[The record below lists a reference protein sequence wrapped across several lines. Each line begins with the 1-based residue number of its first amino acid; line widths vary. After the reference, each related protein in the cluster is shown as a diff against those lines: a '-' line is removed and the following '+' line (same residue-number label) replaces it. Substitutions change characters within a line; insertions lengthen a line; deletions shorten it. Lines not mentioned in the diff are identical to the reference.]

1 MNYRAFLCG
10 LSLLPAAAAMAASGD
25 IKQNQASLD
34 QIRSRIQALSSS
46 IENTQ
51 SERDSLA
58 RDVQKS
64 ERRVAELESAVKS
77 LKRRSAEQQKRI
89 DATRAERTETQS
101 RLQQGHAALAQQ
113 MRAAYVVG
121 RQAQTQLLL
130 NQSDVQQ
137 VGRMLVYYDYLQ
149 RAQTKAMAEI
159 ASRIDA
165 LAALAERLQAEQDQL
180 LALQKEQQDALDQL
194 RKTRKE
200 RAQMLDKLK
209 QRIRDERGE
218 LKRMQAE
225 EKSVR
230 DLIQRLQD
238 ALSDLPP
245 DVKFSD
251 QPFAKLKGK
260 LPWPVRGKLI
270 ARFGDD
276 KAAGKLSWKG
286 HWIDASEGTSVRAV
300 ARGRVVYVGWLHRY
314 GLIVLLEHEGSY
326 YTLYG
331 HAQSTAVAV
340 GDAVSAGQV
349 IAAAGNTG
357 GHDRSG
363 VYFELRKGTEPID
376 PSQWLVR

>member
-10 LSLLPAAAAMAASGD
+10 LSLLPAAAAIAASGD
-25 IKQNQASLD
+25 IQQNQASLE

-46 IENTQ
+46 IEGAQ

-58 RDVQKS
+58 RDVQKN
-64 ERRVAELESAVKS
+64 ERKVAQLSAEVKS
-77 LKRRSAEQQKRI
+77 LKRRTAEQQKRI
-89 DATRAERTETQS
+89 DATRDERAQTQAK
-101 RLQQGHAALAQQ
+101 LQQGHAALAQQ
-113 MRAAYVVG
+113 MRTAYVVG
-121 RQAQTQLLL
+121 QQAQTQLLL

-149 RAQTKAMAEI
+149 QAQTRVMTEI
-159 ASRIDA
+159 AARIDA
-165 LAALAERLQAEQDQL
+165 LAALAERLQDEQDQL
-180 LALQKEQQDALDQL
+180 LSLQKEQQDALDQL
-194 RKTRKE
+194 RKTRDE
-200 RAQMLDKLK
+200 RAKMLDKLK
-209 QRIRDERGE
+209 KRIRDERGE

-230 DLIQRLQD
+230 DLIEQLQN

-245 DVKFSD
+245 DAKFLD

-270 ARFGDD
+270 ARFGQD

-286 HWIDASEGTSVRAV
+286 HWIDAREGTAVRAV

-314 GLIVLLEHEGSY
+314 GLIVLLEHEGGY

-331 HAQSTAVAV
+331 HAQSTAAAV
-340 GDAVSAGQV
+340 GDTVRPGQV
-349 IAAAGNTG
+349 IAAAGDTG
-357 GHDRSG
+357 GHERSG

-376 PSQWLVR
+376 PSQWLIR